1 MTEVEAADIDPG
13 PAAHPPEAEAE
24 TQRKA
29 RRIWVAV
36 SGVFVLG
43 MTLAWPMA
51 AIGAIFAGL
60 LVQGPRLLPM
70 KQGIAVILVAVI
82 AMVVNWYVSQF
93 LLKYPGL
100 FAIGISVAMYVLFRS
115 AARGAP
121 PAIVILISLALLLQP
136 VLIRTSSD
144 LAALAATWLPA
155 NLAIGVFASWVVFS
169 LIPPRLD
176 APAKQKPGIMLDADR
191 QASRMTL
198 VAVPFA
204 LVFFSLNWG
213 AVITLIFVALLT
225 QQLSASTE
233 AAGKAS
239 KGLLLANLAGGVVAM
254 LAFEFLVMV
263 PFYPFMVA
271 LCLTLIG
278 VSAMAMT
285 SGAAWAPLAG
295 TAMNAMLVL
304 LGGAMAPLDDSVASS
319 LSDRLIQ
326 IGMAVGYIL
335 IAFNIVDTYLPKIP
349 ISDTE
354 TGDEPAKSIEK
365 AL

>member
-1 MTEVEAADIDPG
+1 MAEIDAAEIDPG
-13 PAAHPPEAEAE
+13 PAARPSDEAAE
-24 TQRKA
+24 THRKA
-29 RRIWVAV
+29 MRIWLAV

-60 LVQGPRLLPM
+60 LVQGRRPLPM
-70 KQGIAVILVAVI
+70 KQGIGAILIAII
-82 AMVVNWYVSQF
+82 AMVANWYVSQF
-93 LLKYPGL
+93 LLTYPTL
-100 FAIGISVAMYVLFRS
+100 FAIGVSVAMYALFRS

-121 PAIVILISLALLLQP
+121 PAIVILITLALLLQP
-136 VLIRTSSD
+136 VLIRMSSD

-155 NLAIGVFASWVVFS
+155 NLAIGVFASWVVFT

-176 APAKQKPGIMLDADR
+176 APAKVKPGIVLDADR

-225 QQLSASTE
+225 QQLCASTE

-239 KGLLLANLAGGVVAM
+239 KGLLLANVAGGVVAM
-254 LAFEFLVMV
+254 LAFEFLVMA
-263 PFYPFMVA
+263 PFYPFMVV

-278 VSAMAMT
+278 VFSAAMT

-319 LSDRLIQ
+319 LGDRLVQ
-326 IGMAVGYIL
+326 IAMAVAYIL
-335 IAFNIVDTYLPKIP
+335 IAFNIVDTYLPKRP
-349 ISDTE
+349 LSHSE
-354 TGDEPAKSIEK
+354 TGDDPARPTE
-365 AL
+365 